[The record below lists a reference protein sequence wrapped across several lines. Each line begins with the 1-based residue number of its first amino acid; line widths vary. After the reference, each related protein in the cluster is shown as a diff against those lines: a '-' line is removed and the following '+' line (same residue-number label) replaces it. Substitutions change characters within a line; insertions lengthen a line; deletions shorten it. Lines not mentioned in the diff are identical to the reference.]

1 MKRWLPVLALFA
13 GLGSSFSSAQV
24 VPPKDPFARYVAG
37 VRTGLQEP
45 SLRRFA
51 AGCGVDISRIQL
63 RYAVG
68 PGSSFIQ
75 VKDLPKGMQRL
86 DTDFYSTAEVWP
98 TADRVLVEI
107 WANSDDV
114 GSEARY
120 YKCFVNR
127 KLTQA
132 ELIVWTVPV
141 VQAPGVVPWGYSRRW
156 ERDTNERMQ
165 KTKAEFVD
173 EIEQPMP
180 KPKLDADDEKSLHW
194 IPPLGSLNELMLP
207 PSLLR

>member
-1 MKRWLPVLALFA
+1 MKRWLSVLILLA
-13 GLGSSFSSAQV
+13 GLGSSIFSAQA
-24 VPPKDPFARYVAG
+24 VPSKDPFARYIAG
-37 VRTGLQEP
+37 VNKGLQEP

-51 AGCGVDISRIQL
+51 AQCGVEVSQIQSRH
-63 RYAVG
+63 AVG
-68 PGSSFIQ
+68 PGSSLTP
-75 VKDLPKGMQRL
+75 VKSLSKGLQKL

-98 TADRVLVEI
+98 AGDLVLVEI

-141 VQAPGVVPWGYSRRW
+141 AQAPGVVPWGCSRRW
-156 ERDTNERMQ
+156 ERGTNERMQ
-165 KTKAEFVD
+165 RTKAEFVD
-173 EIEQPMP
+173 EMEQPIP
-180 KPKLDADDEKSLHW
+180 KPKLNADDEKSLRW